1 VSQRGLGRVV
11 TQTRKMAGWHV
22 SQTGFGV
29 QVLEAVTCCQH
40 PLLLLLP
47 TPTVAVANNHCLLLR
62 AVCAA
67 SATPALPLSPPPRV
81 AAEEDEGAG
90 PPTSLQ
96 EDLGWEAVA
105 PSVSDLVVPE
115 GAALTQAGCISSM
128 LEGMIVVTGLENS
141 RALDMG

>member
-1 VSQRGLGRVV
+1 
-11 TQTRKMAGWHV
+11 M
-22 SQTGFGV
+22 
-29 QVLEAVTCCQH
+29 
-40 PLLLLLP
+40 
-47 TPTVAVANNHCLLLR
+47 LR
-62 AVCAA
+62 PPPR
-67 SATPALPLSPPPRV
+67 PALLHPRV
-81 AAEEDEGAG
+81 AAEDEDAAGA
-90 PPTSLQ
+90 PTSLQ